1 MRTTK
6 RQSLGSW
13 RSVVLT
19 LLMATFAATAAAQER
34 YHPALDPRHFP
45 IPSAIQPNVAFWRE
59 IFAKYLSSQ
68 TVIHDSWHLD
78 IVFSVVDMSDLE
90 RIRSSAIVIERAREQ
105 RVKHEIEKYQRVLRR
120 LAGDTRAEASVS
132 DVERVRTL
140 YAQSARRATDYRA
153 AVGRV
158 RGQGGLRDTF
168 ADAIRTS
175 GMFMPG
181 IERILSAHGLPL
193 EIKCMPFVE
202 SMFNYRAR
210 SKVGASGI
218 WQFTASSARLYRL
231 VSPGVDGRHDVWLAA
246 DAAARMLKANYARL
260 DSWPLALTSYNHGVG
275 GMARASRQLGTT
287 DIGVITE
294 RYKSRRFQFA
304 SRNFYSEFVA
314 AVTVFADRGTLFPGV
329 EPLPAVTFDEF
340 TPGRFVSLLDLAGL
354 TETSVATLE
363 TLNPA
368 LDDGVIGGRMLVPGN
383 YPLRV
388 PTGAQVAFQRA
399 FAQLPSERKRDRQ
412 LNRTYR
418 VARGDTLAS
427 IARRFGTTTTA
438 LHRANGFQRST
449 RLRVGQVLDIG
460 HGGAWSPLVWSPTAA
475 GSQPSRQ

>member
-1 MRTTK
+1 MSTTK
-6 RQSLGSW
+6 QQSLSSW
-13 RSVVLT
+13 CRCFVLT
-19 LLMATFAATAAAQER
+19 LLMASFAATAAAQDR
-34 YHPALDPRHFP
+34 YHPALDPQHFP
-45 IPSAIQPNVAFWRE
+45 VPSAIQPNVAFWRE

-78 IVFSVVDMSDLE
+78 VVFSVVDMSDLE

-105 RVKHEIEKYQRVLRR
+105 RVKKEIEKYQRVLRR
-120 LAGDTRAEASVS
+120 LGGDTRAEASPS
-132 DVERVRTL
+132 DVERVRAL
-140 YAQSARRATDYRA
+140 YANSLRRATDYRT

-168 ADAIRTS
+168 AEAIRTS

-181 IERILSAHGLPL
+181 IERILRAHGLPL
-193 EIKCMPFVE
+193 EIKCVPFVE

-218 WQFTASSARLYRL
+218 WQFTASSGRLYRL
-231 VSPGVDGRHDVWLAA
+231 VSPGFDGRHDVWLAA

-275 GMARASRQLGTT
+275 GMARASRQLRTT
-287 DIGVITE
+287 DVGIITE
-294 RYKSRRFQFA
+294 QYKSRRFQFA

-314 AVTVFADRGTLFPGV
+314 AVIVFADRSTLFPGA

-354 TETSVATLE
+354 TETNVATLE

-368 LDDGVIGGRMLVPGN
+368 LDDAVIRGRLLIPGN

-388 PTGAQVAFQRA
+388 PTGTHAAFQRA

-412 LNRTYR
+412 PNRTYR

-427 IARRFGTTTTA
+427 IARRFGTSTTA
-438 LHRANGFQRST
+438 LHRANGFRGSP
-449 RLRVGQVLDIG
+449 RLRVGQVLEVG
-460 HGGAWSPLVWSPTAA
+460 HGSWSPLVWNPTMA
-475 GSQPSRQ
+475 STEN